1 MGAGRGGEVGLE
13 GAEAELVVHRAEAV
27 LVDERRLIYQEGKAV
42 HPLLLAECPPGAAGA
57 PRLVGLTDEVVVR

>member
-27 LVDERRLIYQEGKAV
+27 LVDERWKAV
-42 HPLLLAECPPGAAGA
+42 HPLLLAESPPDAAEA